1 MISPQLFII
10 STKPHPETSSHQSKS
25 TPHHH
30 PSLNF
35 YSNPPCYN
43 ILMNIKTFAQKNIKL
58 ARWQWTGIIMLLI
71 VFAGFFGWLYE
82 FIFYYFNNGTGEFY
96 MQGGN
101 FLPWI
106 NIYAIG
112 AVLIVLACWK
122 IRQYPWLVFLLSMLI
137 AGLVELIGGWL
148 VYTIGNGTRYWDYN
162 TEILNFG
169 NIGGFVCLRSVLV
182 FGFSALFLIYLVL
195 PVAIWL
201 SQKLSK
207 KVFLTLAISLF
218 AIVMLDE
225 IYNLLASKFFHW
237 PSAMDFYRHLGW
249 KYFNN

>member
-1 MISPQLFII
+1 M
-10 STKPHPETSSHQSKS
+10 KKGGK
-25 TPHHH
+25 
-30 PSLNF
+30 
-35 YSNPPCYN
+35 
-43 ILMNIKTFAQKNIKL
+43 KTLKEVFREYMKGEMKL
-58 ARWQWTGIIMLLI
+58 EKWQWAGLVMLLV
-71 VFAGFFGWLYE
+71 VFAGCFGWLYE
-82 FIFYYFNNGTGEFY
+82 FIFYYFDGGTGEFY

-122 IRQYPWLVFLLSMLI
+122 IRKYPWAVFLLSMLV
-137 AGLVELIGGWL
+137 AGIVEFVGGWL

-182 FGFSALFLIYLVL
+182 FGFSALFLIYIIL
-195 PVAIWL
+195 PCAIWL
-201 SQKLSK
+201 AQKLSK
-207 KVFLTLAISLF
+207 KAFLTLAITLF

-225 IYNLLASKFFHW
+225 VYNLLASKFFGW
-237 PSAMDFYRHLGW
+237 PDAMDFYRFMGW
-249 KYFNN
+249 KYLT